1 MLIEHSARLLP
12 AVRLPVFP
20 ALPPPPIRAPQGAR
34 AAPRPERME
43 TAAPAAEGSS
53 RPAVWRPGVDD
64 MEEGEEL
71 QFDPTAYNCLHQ
83 FRLNWPCLSL
93 DVVPDSLGDNRKTFP
108 HTLFFVA
115 GTQAPTADGNV
126 VAAVRL
132 ANISKMRHRR
142 DAEED
147 DEDEGDDD
155 SSSSDEDDDD
165 DPSAMGG
172 EGAGVFR
179 IPKPGKPIMQA
190 RSVVHYGGVNRIRCM
205 PQQPHIAASWS
216 DSGRVQVWDLAPQ
229 VRALAATAAASAVAA
244 ADISPPVARQ
254 APLHIYSGHE
264 DEGFAVDWSPANT
277 ATLATGD
284 CKGGIAEWRPVEGGK
299 WVVGDSKFRGHQGS
313 VEDIQWSPTEPEVFA
328 SSGVDGTV
336 CFWDVR
342 AASRTAPALRVKA
355 HDADVNVI
363 SWNRLASCMVAS
375 GCDDGSFRIWDL
387 RLLREAGAGKEG
399 GAFIAHFNHHRQPI
413 TSIEWSPHE
422 SSTLATSCADNQ
434 ITIWD
439 LSLER
444 DAEEEAEFEAG
455 QKKPQ
460 AEAPSDLP
468 PQLLFVH
475 QGQTDIKE
483 LHWHPHI
490 PGMLIS
496 TAADGFNAFMPSNL

>member
-1 MLIEHSARLLP
+1 MAPIHLFSRFHNSLFSTFPPHFPLPSCPWTPLLTFLFLVP
-12 AVRLPVFP
+12 IPPSSFPFPFSFPLPLPFP
-20 ALPPPPIRAPQGAR
+20 PFLFSPFPPSPFPFSPSPLPLPPAPWPP
-34 AAPRPERME
+34 
-43 TAAPAAEGSS
+43 
-53 RPAVWRPGVDD
+53 
-64 MEEGEEL
+64 
-71 QFDPTAYNCLHQ
+71 H
-83 FRLNWPCLSL
+83 
-93 DVVPDSLGDNRKTFP
+93 
-108 HTLFFVA
+108 
-115 GTQAPTADGNV
+115 
-126 VAAVRL
+126 
-132 ANISKMRHRR
+132 
-142 DAEED
+142 
-147 DEDEGDDD
+147 
-155 SSSSDEDDDD
+155 
-165 DPSAMGG
+165 
-172 EGAGVFR
+172 
-179 IPKPGKPIMQA
+179 
-190 RSVVHYGGVNRIRCM
+190 
-205 PQQPHIAASWS
+205 
-216 DSGRVQVWDLAPQ
+216 QVWDLTPQ

-277 ATLATGD
+277 ATLATGREGSWRF
-284 CKGGIAEWRPVEGGK
+284 CLPALQLTVTSISVAPAASPLHALTCGSLPSLPLPAVSAPPCRLCPSLPSLPLPAGGLSRFLPLSSLPALLPHFP
-299 WVVGDSKFRGHQGS
+299 SLPS
-313 VEDIQWSPTEPEVFA
+313 YQWSPTEPEVFA